1 MRRVLG
7 FAVGIGLGMGLA
19 YAAARMVRRAQTE
32 IPAAVANGARE
43 AASSVGE
50 RMRHALE
57 EGRRAMLATEA
68 ELRGKVLDGGT

>member
-1 MRRVLG
+1 VLG

-19 YAAARMVRRAQTE
+19 YAAAKMLRRARTE

-43 AASSVGE
+43 AVTSVGE
-50 RMRHALE
+50 RMRLALE

-68 ELRGKVLDGGT
+68 ELRGKVLDSGS